1 MASSINTTDGL
12 VGSMG
17 GKRQCGREIIAILSF
32 FMVQQAAAKSS
43 KGANKIRKV
52 Y

>member
-1 MASSINTTDGL
+1 M
-12 VGSMG
+12 GSRFYGWM
-17 GKRQCGREIIAILSF
+17 RQQHRRKIMAILSF